1 MSHSADSPTPE
12 DATPDSSEL
21 APAPSADLAETAAP
35 EGDDGP
41 LGQLWDRVK
50 GTAADVGDTTLNTGK
65 AVSQAALSAGAAV
78 GGAALATGQT
88 AAGAV
93 AKVASTAGGAIS
105 TTAGTTIDVLGSA
118 THSATHTAGQLTHW
132 IGQNPLFKPVTKVLK
147 LDWLSTVLDQV
158 DIQKATTEVEKLQAK
173 HPDESPSQIAHRL
186 MVRKATFAAGTGL
199 ASSALPGLAAP
210 LLAVDV
216 SFTLSLQAEMV
227 YQIAAAYG
235 LDLKD
240 PARKGEV
247 LAIFG
252 LSVGGTK
259 AVQGGVQYAT
269 RAGVLG
275 FLRNIPAAGALIG
288 ASTNAAMTYSLGYAA
303 CRFYE
308 SKVNLL
314 ESEAALDA
322 AEQASEGYLESA
334 IAQETI
340 MDQILIHLI
349 AAADPDTP
357 WQDRR
362 PELEQSGLSPA
373 SLEALTDSDLPPL
386 ADLLTRITPDFAA
399 PLLSRCQQIAKQDGD
414 LTPVETAILEQIQ
427 AALSDAKPELEA

>member
-1 MSHSADSPTPE
+1 MTLPADSSVPADETPE
-12 DATPDSSEL
+12 QAQT
-21 APAPSADLAETAAP
+21 ASANLAETTEP
-35 EGDDGP
+35 EDDGP

-216 SFTLSLQAEMV
+216 SFTLSLQAEMA

-259 AVQGGVQYAT
+259 AVQGAVQGGVQYAT

-275 FLRNIPAAGALIG
+275 FLRNIPVAGALIG

-314 ESEAALDA
+314 DSEAALA
-322 AEQASEGYLESA
+322 EAEQASEGYLESA

-357 WQDRR
+357 WHDRLA
-362 PELEQSGLSPA
+362 ELEQSGLSPA

-386 ADLLTRITPDFAA
+386 ADLLTRINPDFAA
-399 PLLSRCQQIAKQDGD
+399 PLMSRCQQIAKQDGD